1 MLTLVDAIRRNERLV
16 PHREAIFDGSRRLTH
31 GELADRAWRIAAG
44 LRKLGVAPGDTVGVL
59 AGNTVFSIETFLGI
73 AAAGAAYVP
82 YNWRW
87 ATEELAHGINE
98 TGAKVVLVGDGF
110 DTAIADA
117 QSGGELKAPITV
129 VHEGDEF
136 ERVVAAEAG
145 DRPSVPVSASDP
157 ACILFTGGTTGFSKG
172 VVLSHTAIL
181 TNAIN
186 EIADCRIGARPN
198 DRGLIVTPLFHS
210 AALLCWFLPLYVTGN
225 SSVLAHKFVEDE
237 IAELVG
243 RESITNMF
251 LVPNMIRRMLKA
263 GVFDTDGFRRNFK
276 ALHSGAG
283 LLRMPDKL
291 AVSELIPDVD
301 LFFRYGLTEAGPM
314 VSRLLPHDMLRPE
327 IDGSIGTEYLLTEV
341 QLRDLFEDKPSA
353 TGEIGEVCVRGPNVM
368 TGYFGRPEA
377 TAEVLR
383 DGWLRTGDLAVR
395 DEQGYLFFRDRAKD
409 MIKTGGENV
418 YSSEIEQLLH
428 THPAVMEA
436 AVIGVPSEEW
446 DEEVRAVIAV
456 RPGKSVTEPEIA
468 GFLRQHLAGYKVPKL
483 IALVGPDA
491 LPINPSGKIVK
502 TNIRSAM
509 GW

>member
-1 MLTLVDAIRRNERLV
+1 MFTLVDAIRRNERLV
-16 PHREAIFDGSRRLTH
+16 PQREAIFDGTRRLTH

-44 LRKLGVAPGDTVGVL
+44 LRSLGVRPGATVGVL

-73 AAAGAAYVP
+73 AAAGAAFVP

-87 ATEELAHGINE
+87 ATEELSHGINE
-98 TGAKVVLVGDGF
+98 TGAEVVLVGDGF
-110 DTAIADA
+110 DGAIADVQA
-117 QSGGELKAPITV
+117 TGALTGPLTV
-129 VHEGDEF
+129 VHEGEEF
-136 ERVVAAEAG
+136 ERLLRSDIQPPAPVAAA
-145 DRPSVPVSASDP
+145 DA

-172 VVLSHTAIL
+172 VVLSHAAIL
-181 TNAIN
+181 TNALN
-186 EIADCRIGARPN
+186 EIADCRIGARPD

-225 SSVLAHKFVEDE
+225 SSILAHKFVEDE
-237 IAELVG
+237 IAELVD
-243 RESITNMF
+243 RESVTNMF

-263 GVFDTDGFRRNFK
+263 GSFDTDGFRHHFK

-291 AVSELIPDVD
+291 AVTESIPGVE

-314 VSRLLPHDMLRPE
+314 VTRLQPHDMLRPE

-341 QLRDLFEDKPSA
+341 ELRDVFNDAPVQP
-353 TGEIGEVCVRGPNVM
+353 GEIGEICVRGPNVM
-368 TGYFGRPEA
+368 TGYFGRPDA
-377 TAEVLR
+377 TAEVLQN
-383 DGWLRTGDLAVR
+383 GWLRTGDLAVR

-418 YSSEIEQLLH
+418 YSSEIEQLLY

-456 RPGKSVTEPEIA
+456 RPGRTVTEPEIT
-468 GFLRQHLAGYKVPKL
+468 GFLREHLAGYKVPKQ

-491 LPINPSGKIVK
+491 LPVNPSGKIVK
-502 TNIRSAM
+502 TNLRASM